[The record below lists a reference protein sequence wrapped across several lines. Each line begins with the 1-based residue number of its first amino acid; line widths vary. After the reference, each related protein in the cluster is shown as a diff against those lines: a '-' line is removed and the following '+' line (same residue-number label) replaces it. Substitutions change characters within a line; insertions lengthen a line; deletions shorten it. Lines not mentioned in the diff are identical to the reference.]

1 MPVSKVLPH
10 NLEAEQSIL
19 GCILI
24 DQDLQSELITVVTTD
39 DLYIEAHKDIFT
51 AMCEIYNQSHPIDLV
66 TLSDK
71 LDGAG
76 KLEMVGGISYLTD
89 LTSVLPSTANYR
101 SYLEIIKRDGTLRK
115 LIRSANKILED
126 SYASTDSGASLSFA
140 EKLVYDISAEQ
151 DTSTLTPLSEKFSD
165 VLDKFEKIS
174 KDANAFAGL
183 KSGFKLM
190 DEYTNGFRKGNL
202 IILAARPSN
211 GKTTLAMNIVENAAL
226 QSGAVCAVFALEMTK
241 EELAQRMLCSISG
254 VDNGDA
260 IRGQL
265 DEESWQKLWTA
276 RKKLAETKIFV
287 DDTSITTPAEILSKC
302 RRLKS
307 KQGLDLIVVDHIQ
320 LMEITKTGK
329 RSENRQQEITEISR
343 NLKMIAKELDVP
355 VIALSQLSRQV
366 TGRKGQKPVLSDL
379 RESGSIE
386 QDADIV
392 MFIHRPDKVAEDDE
406 IVKGKVAKNVAQILI
421 EKNRAGSIGEFEL
434 LFKGG
439 NTKFVDMPA
448 DYKSQYETVHTGTVE
463 QRPVNKDLQEAPF
476 DTAYGDGVP
485 FVEDFAPPFE
495 GDFDGGSAPSEAPE
509 EFDIPFDVIDPNDSF

>member
-1 MPVSKVLPH
+1 MPASRVLPH
-10 NLEAEQSIL
+10 NLEAEQSVL
-19 GCILI
+19 GCILM
-24 DQDLQSELITVVTTD
+24 DQDLQSELITDITTD

-51 AMCEIYNQSHPIDLV
+51 AMCEIYGQSKPIDLV

-71 LDGAG
+71 LDSSG
-76 KLEMVGGISYLTD
+76 KLELVGGISYLTD
-89 LTSVLPSTANYR
+89 LTSVIPSTANYR
-101 SYLEIIKRDGTLRK
+101 SYLEIVKRDGTLRK

-126 SYASTDSGASLSFA
+126 SYASSDSDASLSLA
-140 EKLVYDISAEQ
+140 EKLVYDISAEH
-151 DTSTLTPLSEKFSD
+151 DTSTLTPITDNFGD
-165 VLDKFEKIS
+165 VLHKFEEIS

-183 KSGFKLM
+183 KSGFKMM
-190 DEYTNGFRKGNL
+190 DEYTNGFRRGNL

-211 GKTTLAMNIVENAAL
+211 GKTTLAMNIVENCAM

-241 EELAQRMLCSISG
+241 EELAQRMLCSVSG

-260 IRGQL
+260 IRGNL
-265 DEESWQKLWTA
+265 DDEGWQRLWAA

-320 LMEITKTGK
+320 LMEITKAGK
-329 RSENRQQEITEISR
+329 RSDNRQQEITEISR

-392 MFIHRPDKVAEDDE
+392 MFIHRPDKVAEEDE
-406 IVKGKVAKNVAQILI
+406 IAKGKVMKNVAEILI
-421 EKNRAGSIGEFEL
+421 EKNRAGSIGSFEL

-448 DYKSQYETVHTGTVE
+448 DYKSQFEIQHAGTPE
-463 QRPVNKDLQEAPF
+463 RRPLNSDLESAPF
-476 DTAYGDGVP
+476 DVPYGEDVP
-485 FVEDFAPPFE
+485 MASDEEYIPPVADE
-495 GDFDGGSAPSEAPE
+495 TDTPVMNVD
-509 EFDIPFDVIDPNDSF
+509 DIF